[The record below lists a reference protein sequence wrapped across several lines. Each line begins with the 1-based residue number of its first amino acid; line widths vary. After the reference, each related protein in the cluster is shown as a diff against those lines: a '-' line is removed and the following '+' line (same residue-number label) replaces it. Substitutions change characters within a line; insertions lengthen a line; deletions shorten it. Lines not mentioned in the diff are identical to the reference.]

1 MIRTPKYGF
10 KPGSEESLKYCGDR
24 LSEIVDK
31 TQVVDSVLHRSQI
44 MRNKDM
50 LTQMATNFFA
60 EPTKTYNMVEDAF
73 LDMVHGKEGAKK
85 NFGRV
90 VATYFAAAAGTALAA
105 SLIDAL
111 RVKDDDKD
119 KDYWERYKEALYE
132 NFVDNVNL
140 INNIPFV
147 KDIQSMLDGYDATRT
162 DLESVSDIIDA
173 VKAWQKYLTG
183 QSKTTPYKLLYK
195 TANAVSGI
203 TGIPVGTAV
212 REAKSAYDL
221 FTGLMDPLRI
231 DRQLGRAADDY
242 TYTDLYNQV
251 KAAGGDTN
259 EMKAL
264 FNGESYTDMLG
275 SDKAA
280 NVDKWL
286 NALAKNTATVDD
298 AGKMQNNTSVL
309 AKHIDNEIS
318 YKDADGNDRKA
329 KLKGPEYV
337 TYAKTVQQ
345 STVNLIDEYIHGTG
359 KTASA
364 EQQAAFVKR
373 AREYAVETARE
384 QIILGYKPDSWVQA
398 VQNVSGGKNIAAVI
412 VAREAASGAKSDL
425 DKDGN
430 AISGSKAANGVKA
443 LQDLGYDAATA
454 QVLYNQ
460 LTGAEDNRYMK
471 LYSSVKSNST
481 KVHKLAA
488 LYGTAGEDTTYAG
501 MLQNRNAQKVDNYLL
516 ELSKTQGKDVLPDRM
531 SADFKAGDKDVILSG
546 EQYIDYAEQRTKTA
560 YTLTDALLPNAAKYT
575 KEQQAKIVANI
586 EEYAT
591 QTAKEQVSG
600 YEPYSWIRT
609 VEERGATDEE
619 RYAYITAK
627 TLISLAKGTKDA
639 SGKTIS
645 GSKKAAAINSLKQA
659 GYNDAMAKELYKL
672 FG

>member
-1 MIRTPKYGF
+1 
-10 KPGSEESLKYCGDR
+10 
-24 LSEIVDK
+24 
-31 TQVVDSVLHRSQI
+31 
-44 MRNKDM
+44 
-50 LTQMATNFFA
+50 
-60 EPTKTYNMVEDAF
+60 
-73 LDMVHGKEGAKK
+73 
-85 NFGRV
+85 
-90 VATYFAAAAGTALAA
+90 
-105 SLIDAL
+105 
-111 RVKDDDKD
+111 
-119 KDYWERYKEALYE
+119 
-132 NFVDNVNL
+132 
-140 INNIPFV
+140 
-147 KDIQSMLDGYDATRT
+147 
-162 DLESVSDIIDA
+162 
-173 VKAWQKYLTG
+173 
-183 QSKTTPYKLLYK
+183 
-195 TANAVSGI
+195 
-203 TGIPVGTAV
+203 
-212 REAKSAYDL
+212 
-221 FTGLMDPLRI
+221 
-231 DRQLGRAADDY
+231 
-242 TYTDLYNQV
+242 
-251 KAAGGDTN
+251 
-259 EMKAL
+259 
-264 FNGESYTDMLG
+264 MLG

-280 NVDKWL
+280 KVDKWL

-337 TYAKTVQQ
+337 TYAKAVQQ
-345 STVNLIDEYIHGTG
+345 STVNLIDKYIHGTC
-359 KTASA
+359 KTSSA
-364 EQQAAFVKR
+364 EKQAAFVKR

-412 VAREAASGAKSDL
+412 VAREAASYAKSDL

-531 SADFKAGDKDVILSG
+531 NADFKAGDKDVILSG

-591 QTAKEQVSG
+591 QTAKAQVSG

-639 SGKTIS
+639 NGKTIS

-659 GYNDAMAKELYKL
+659 GYNDAMAKKLYKL